1 MSIGQ
6 VSELLQQALLTTV
19 LVAGPILVVSL
30 VVGLVVSVVQ
40 AATQINEATLT
51 FLPKLLVVAA
61 ILWLGGSW
69 MLTQLV
75 TFTASVIQALP
86 GAAR

>member
-30 VVGLVVSVVQ
+30 VVGLVVSIVQ